1 MAERVAS
8 DTTFLIDLQR
18 ERSAWRRDRERKSG
32 AAPRERILGDI
43 PGPAH
48 RFLAAAPD
56 RELYLSPTA
65 LGEFAEGFDD
75 PEHPLLRAVRD
86 QYHLLP
92 IDELTALAY
101 GRIARALRL
110 AGQMIGTNDLWIAA
124 TSTRYALPLVT
135 ANTAQFARVS
145 GLELI
150 SYR

>member
-1 MAERVAS
+1 MLGAGIESER
-8 DTTFLIDLQR
+8 
-18 ERSAWRRDRERKSG
+18 
-32 AAPRERILGDI
+32 AAPNQPRERTLGDV

-86 QYHLLP
+86 QHRLLP

-110 AGQMIGTNDLWIAA
+110 AGQMIGTNDLRIAA
-124 TSTRYALPLVT
+124 TSMRYALPLVT

>member
-1 MAERVAS
+1 MAERVAF

-18 ERSAWRRDRERKSG
+18 ERRAWHRDRKRAGG
-32 AAPRERILGDI
+32 AAPRERSHADV

-48 RFLAAAPD
+48 RYLAAAPD

-86 QYHLLP
+86 QHLLLP

-110 AGQMIGTNDLWIAA
+110 AGQLIGTNDLWIAA

-135 ANTAQFARVS
+135 ANTAQFARVP
-145 GLELI
+145 GLEVI

>member
-1 MAERVAS
+1 VAERVAF

-18 ERSAWRRDRERKSG
+18 ERGAWHRDREQARG
-32 AAPRERILGDI
+32 AAPRERTLGDV

-56 RELYLSPTA
+56 RELYLSATV

-75 PEHPLLRAVRD
+75 PEHPALRAVRN
-86 QYHLLP
+86 QHLLLP

-110 AGQMIGTNDLWIAA
+110 AGQMIGTTDLWIAA

-135 ANTAQFARVS
+135 ANTAQFARVP

-150 SYR
+150 PYR

>member
-1 MAERVAS
+1 MAERVAF

-18 ERSAWRRDRERKSG
+18 ERSAAQRERG
-32 AAPRERILGDI
+32 HGDVA
-43 PGPAH
+43 GPAH
-48 RFLAAAPD
+48 RFLTTAPD

-86 QYHLLP
+86 QHLLLP

-110 AGQMIGTNDLWIAA
+110 AGQLIGTNDLWIAA
-124 TSTRYALPLVT
+124 TSVRYVLPLVT
-135 ANTAQFARVS
+135 ANAAQFSRVS
-145 GLELI
+145 GLEVI

>member
-1 MAERVAS
+1 MAERVAF
-8 DTTFLIDLQR
+8 DTMFFIDLQR
-18 ERSAWRRDRERKSG
+18 ERSAWHRDRKREG
-32 AAPRERILGDI
+32 AAQRERSRGDVL
-43 PGPAH
+43 GPAH

-65 LGEFAEGFDD
+65 LGEFAEGFDN

-92 IDELTALAY
+92 IDELTALVY